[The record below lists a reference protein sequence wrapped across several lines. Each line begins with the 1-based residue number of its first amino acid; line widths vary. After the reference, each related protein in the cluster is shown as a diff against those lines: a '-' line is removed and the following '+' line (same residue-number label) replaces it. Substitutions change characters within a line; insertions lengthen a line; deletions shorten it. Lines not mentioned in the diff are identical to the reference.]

1 MKRLL
6 IFTCLLFCINI
17 LKAQMQNKLD
27 TIYVICQQEKQIS
40 KYYFISSQKDSFSTV
55 FSFNVNWK
63 LHGYKKESIQFS
75 FNSLSE
81 HYKPGR
87 DFFVKTMDTNA
98 VKRFKNLYTLEQFTK
113 ALNEEKFLVPIF
125 NGRVQIIMLYGAVC
139 LSKVEVYPVKVS
151 TNLAS
156 EG

>member
-1 MKRLL
+1 MKY
-6 IFTCLLFCINI
+6 LLFTIVVVCVSFRVG
-17 LKAQMQNKLD
+17 AQEKKVD
-27 TIYVICQQEKQIS
+27 TIYIKCPQEKLNTKYHSIS
-40 KYYFISSQKDSFSTV
+40 PQKDSFSTV

-98 VKRFKNLYTLEQFTK
+98 VKRFKNLYTLEQFTM

-125 NGRVQIIMLYGAVC
+125 NGRVQIIMLYGAAC